1 MSPRNEGGAPWYRV
15 TARTSGSAM
24 ETLQSTT
31 VVSPVG
37 PLFLAASERGLVALE
52 FDARLP
58 GQQTIRPNP
67 RDLRAESRHV
77 QFAESAEAFG
87 VYIRELDEYFAG
99 ARREFT
105 FPLDLRGTDFQL
117 ACWRAL
123 LAIPYGE
130 TRTYADIAHA
140 VGRPQGFR
148 AVGMANNRNP
158 IAIVV
163 PCHRVI
169 ASDGSL
175 CGYGGGLEIKRK
187 LLELEGAL
195 SGTLAA

>member
-1 MSPRNEGGAPWYRV
+1 
-15 TARTSGSAM
+15 M
-24 ETLQSTT
+24 EILHYTIFS
-31 VVSPVG
+31 SPVG
-37 PLFLAASERGLVALE
+37 PLFLAASDKGLVALE
-52 FDARLP
+52 FDIRLP

-67 RDLRAESRHV
+67 RDLRSEAEGAKGKGSKDKAV
-77 QFAESAEAFG
+77 QFEESAHALQPY
-87 VYIRELDEYFAG
+87 VRELEEYFAG
-99 ARREFT
+99 KRREFS
-105 FPLDLRGTDFQL
+105 FALDLRGTDFQL
-117 ACWRAL
+117 ACWNAL

-130 TRTYADIAHA
+130 TRTYADIARA
-140 VGRPQGFR
+140 VGNPTGFR

-169 ASDGSL
+169 ASDGTL
-175 CGYGGGLEIKRK
+175 CGYGGGLDIKRK

>member
-1 MSPRNEGGAPWYRV
+1 
-15 TARTSGSAM
+15 M
-24 ETLQSTT
+24 ESLYCTRFQ
-31 VVSPVG
+31 SPVG

-52 FDARLP
+52 FDRRLP

-67 RDLRAESRHV
+67 RDLRTERASVRLEESDIEMSSYV
-77 QFAESAEAFG
+77 
-87 VYIRELDEYFAG
+87 RELEEYFAG
-99 ARREFT
+99 TRRQFR
-105 FPLDLRGTDFQL
+105 FSVDLRGTDFQL
-117 ACWRAL
+117 SCWRAL

-130 TRTYADIAHA
+130 TRSYADIARV

-169 ASDGSL
+169 ASDGTL
-175 CGYGGGLEIKRK
+175 CGYGGGLETKRQ

-195 SGTLAA
+195 TGRLAA

>member
-1 MSPRNEGGAPWYRV
+1 MESLHC
-15 TARTSGSAM
+15 TTLDSA
-24 ETLQSTT
+24 
-31 VVSPVG
+31 VG
-37 PLFLAASERGLVALE
+37 PLFLAASDHGLVALE
-52 FDARLP
+52 FDARLA

-67 RDLRAESRHV
+67 RHLRQESHGFTFHDSRGKMTPYTD
-77 QFAESAEAFG
+77 QLE
-87 VYIRELDEYFAG
+87 EYFSG
-99 ARREFT
+99 GRREFT

-130 TRTYADIAHA
+130 TRSYADIART
-140 VGRPQGFR
+140 VGKTNAFR

-169 ASDGSL
+169 ASDGTL
-175 CGYGGGLEIKRK
+175 CGYGGGLDVKRK

-195 SGTLAA
+195 SRSLVA